1 MWLLA
6 LLFLLP
12 FAWMISTSLK
22 PDAEAFA
29 VPMQWIPE
37 DFRWGN
43 YTEVLFGEGSILPAF
58 GNSVF
63 VALLRVFGEL
73 ATATLAGYAF
83 AKLRF
88 RGRNVVFLVYLATSL
103 IPAQLLLVPR
113 FVYFQ
118 QLGLYDSLWA
128 LILPGMFTVLGT
140 FLMRQ
145 FFVSQPGEFAEAAR
159 IDGANEL
166 QIFWRIYL
174 PNALPMIS
182 ALAILTF
189 VWSWN
194 DYETPLVFLS
204 TPGDV
209 HAAACADELHRRD
222 RGDGPGDLDGRRG
235 HLDHPDPRGVPDL
248 PAPLRAGHDRER
260 PEVTPTDLSAHATT
274 SRRTPPMPSLATVSG
289 VAPSLAQ
296 IGDFGP
302 PRSELG
308 VGALMPYNGALYV
321 QNYNSHRAETGT
333 GVSLRRIE
341 GDFSMEKVPEAA
353 RRGRHL
359 HQPLRALRDR
369 AAGDRPARDRAGPHR
384 AHGRR
389 ARPAPSVR
397 HGPPPHPARRPT
409 CTC

>member
-1 MWLLA
+1 MTDTVRSTHTGPSSRGTSPAARTDIAARQALHRRKHRLRRWGWGIPMWLLA

-22 PDAEAFA
+22 PDADAFA

-204 TPGDV
+204 TPETYTLPLALTNFTDETGAMAPGISM
-209 HAAACADELHRRD
+209 AAAVISIIPILVVFLIFQRRF
-222 RGDGPGDLDGRRG
+222 
-235 HLDHPDPRGVPDL
+235 VQ
-248 PAPLRAGHDRER
+248 AMTE
-260 PEVTPTDLSAHATT
+260 SA
-274 SRRTPPMPSLATVSG
+274 L
-289 VAPSLAQ
+289 
-296 IGDFGP
+296 
-302 PRSELG
+302 
-308 VGALMPYNGALYV
+308 
-321 QNYNSHRAETGT
+321 
-333 GVSLRRIE
+333 
-341 GDFSMEKVPEAA
+341 K
-353 RRGRHL
+353 
-359 HQPLRALRDR
+359 
-369 AAGDRPARDRAGPHR
+369 
-384 AHGRR
+384 
-389 ARPAPSVR
+389 
-397 HGPPPHPARRPT
+397 
-409 CTC
+409 

>member
-1 MWLLA
+1 MTDTARPIRTTTTRHGTGPGDRFSLAARDALHSRRRRRRRWAWGIPMWLLA

-22 PDAEAFA
+22 PDADAFT

-37 DFRWGN
+37 DVRWEN
-43 YTEVLFGEGSILPAF
+43 YTDVLFGENSILPAF

-63 VALLRVFGEL
+63 VALLRVTGEL

-88 RGRNVVFLVYLATSL
+88 RGRNIVFIAYLATSL

-118 QLGLYDSLWA
+118 NLGLYDTLWA

-166 QIFWRIYL
+166 QIFLRIYL
-174 PNALPMIS
+174 PNAMPMIS

-194 DYETPLVFLS
+194 DYETPLVFISSPESFTLPLAL
-204 TPGDV
+204 TNFTDETGAMAPGV
-209 HAAACADELHRRD
+209 SMAAAVISIIPILVVFLIFQRRF
-222 RGDGPGDLDGRRG
+222 
-235 HLDHPDPRGVPDL
+235 VQ
-248 PAPLRAGHDRER
+248 AMTE
-260 PEVTPTDLSAHATT
+260 SA
-274 SRRTPPMPSLATVSG
+274 L
-289 VAPSLAQ
+289 
-296 IGDFGP
+296 
-302 PRSELG
+302 
-308 VGALMPYNGALYV
+308 
-321 QNYNSHRAETGT
+321 
-333 GVSLRRIE
+333 
-341 GDFSMEKVPEAA
+341 K
-353 RRGRHL
+353 
-359 HQPLRALRDR
+359 
-369 AAGDRPARDRAGPHR
+369 
-384 AHGRR
+384 
-389 ARPAPSVR
+389 
-397 HGPPPHPARRPT
+397 
-409 CTC
+409 